1 MYYTDRSVYVEVY
14 QVGVCIGDTRGD
26 VCANGITNEVALL
39 FCRSRGLFNDYH
51 LVFFLTVW

>member
-1 MYYTDRSVYVEVY
+1 MYVEVY

-39 FCRSRGLFNDYH
+39 FCRSRGLFNDYY
-51 LVFFLTVW
+51 LVFSLTVW